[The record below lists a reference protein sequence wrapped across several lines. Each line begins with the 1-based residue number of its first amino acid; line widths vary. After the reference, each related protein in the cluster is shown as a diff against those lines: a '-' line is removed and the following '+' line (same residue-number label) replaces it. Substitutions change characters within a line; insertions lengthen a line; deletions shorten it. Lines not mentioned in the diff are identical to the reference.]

1 METATNSIYGQ
12 ALDLISLLP
21 LEEQEDLVETVRRRM
36 LEQRRAEIARNAA
49 AALQDIH
56 DIHEGPGSAGTA
68 DDFKREFLAE
78 L

>member
-21 LEEQEDLVETVRRRM
+21 LDEQEDLVETVRRRM
-36 LEQRRAEIARNAA
+36 IEQRRVEIARNAA

-56 DIHEGPGSAGTA
+56 EGRGSAGTA
-68 DDFKREFLAE
+68 DDFMREFMAE